1 MGALGV
7 AVAFGFVVCVGETML
22 SFAVTPDKWEPAV
35 VQVQVRPLLPR
46 VEERLD
52 HPAWMRRW
60 GRRQMKEKVVVTQIF
75 CKSQYDYNHVQTCK
89 IFVHNNL
96 SLLLLS
102 GAETVV
108 SIAYSKY
115 L

>member
-1 MGALGV
+1 
-7 AVAFGFVVCVGETML
+7 ML

-52 HPAWMRRW
+52 EV
-60 GRRQMKEKVVVTQIF
+60 GEGK
-75 CKSQYDYNHVQTCK
+75 
-89 IFVHNNL
+89 
-96 SLLLLS
+96 SLLLRQYFANLNVIIIMFRFAKFS
-102 GAETVV
+102 YTAIFLPSLNSDLHPRSYYQVQNLL
-108 SIAYSKY
+108 Y